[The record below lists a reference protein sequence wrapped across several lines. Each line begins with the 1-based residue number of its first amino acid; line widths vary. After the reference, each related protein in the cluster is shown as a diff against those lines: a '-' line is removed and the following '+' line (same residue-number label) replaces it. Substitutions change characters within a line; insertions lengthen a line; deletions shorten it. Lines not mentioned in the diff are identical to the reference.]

1 MYLNR
6 IFTSILAQSQ
16 NNMSRKD
23 GRNYMFF
30 STILRA
36 LNILNVIEKKVK
48 LKLKLKKNSA

>member
-30 STILRA
+30 FTILRA

-48 LKLKLKKNSA
+48 LK